1 MASTRFS
8 VRPEAGLPVLPS
20 FAHNTVVEMNT
31 SFLVVLALLVTVS
44 LAAPS
49 KDIRELD
56 MVRKRSNSNVLQDIL
71 AQIGHL
77 TKDTPNGFTTGDAAI
92 DEQSRYFGEILDEYR
107 KKYGF
112 PRMEPRQSFY

>member
-1 MASTRFS
+1 
-8 VRPEAGLPVLPS
+8 
-20 FAHNTVVEMNT
+20 MNT